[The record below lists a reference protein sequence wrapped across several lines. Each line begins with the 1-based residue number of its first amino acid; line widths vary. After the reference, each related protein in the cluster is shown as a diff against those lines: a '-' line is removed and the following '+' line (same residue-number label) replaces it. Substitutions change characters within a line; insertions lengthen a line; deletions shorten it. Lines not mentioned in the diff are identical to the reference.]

1 LNPASLALGGEG
13 LAERGL
19 LTLCSTNTAF
29 KIHTAL
35 TLLSM
40 RISQPVFQSASWKIF
55 GQMFR
60 QIFRPVFEQV
70 FGPVSRWGVGL
81 MGFTCA
87 ALCCAALMLPGD
99 AQAASSS
106 SLKFS
111 DIQEGQTDFSGMNLA
126 THEFVSAKLQGANFS
141 NADLRG
147 VVFNG
152 SNLREANFHGAD
164 FTDGISYSSSFRNA
178 DLSDAVLNSALLLQS
193 YFNGANVTN
202 ADFTF
207 AVLDGVQLSILC
219 ENASGTNPKTGVDTR
234 DSLGCSDIATK
245 VVDFGTAGE

>member
-1 LNPASLALGGEG
+1 
-13 LAERGL
+13 
-19 LTLCSTNTAF
+19 
-29 KIHTAL
+29 
-35 TLLSM
+35 M
-40 RISQPVFQSASWKIF
+40 RIS
-55 GQMFR
+55 
-60 QIFRPVFEQV
+60 RPVFRPASWNVFGQVLGQVYRQV
-70 FGPVSRWGVGL
+70 FGQVSRWGVGL
-81 MGFTCA
+81 IAFACV
-87 ALCCAALMLPGD
+87 ALCCAALMLPGN

-111 DIQEGQTDFSGMNLA
+111 DIEDGQTDFSGLNLA
-126 THEFVSAKLQGANFS
+126 THEFVSAKLMGANFS

-207 AVLDGVQLSILC
+207 AVLDGVQVSILC

-234 DSLGCSDIATK
+234 DSLGCSDIMMPNAA
-245 VVDFGTAGE
+245 DPETAGK